1 MPLAGLEPAASRVG
15 AVRSVPLSYKGK
27 TKKRSRQDSNLRPHG
42 SQPCALIQL
51 SYGTRRS
58 EVDPPGFEPG
68 SLGCKPR
75 ILPLNYEPMKL
86 PAGLGPAL
94 S

>member
-1 MPLAGLEPAASRVG
+1 M
-15 AVRSVPLSYKGK
+15 
-27 TKKRSRQDSNLRPHG
+27 KRSRQDSNLRPHG

-51 SYGTRRS
+51 SYGTKTEK
-58 EVDPPGFEPG
+58 EVDSPGFEPG

-86 PAGLGPAL
+86 PAGLEPAL